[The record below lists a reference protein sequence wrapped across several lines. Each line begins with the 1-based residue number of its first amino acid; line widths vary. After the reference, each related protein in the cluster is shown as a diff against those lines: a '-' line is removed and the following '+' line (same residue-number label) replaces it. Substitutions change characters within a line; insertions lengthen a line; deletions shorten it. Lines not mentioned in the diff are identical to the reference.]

1 MPQLREIASDNFMM
15 FGADRPATQA
25 RDAVNNL
32 LPRYIVIRRFE
43 DLTTYYFLYQRHAFR
58 SAMEDINEGQTLEEA
73 LKIDAA
79 EAVPVLDAYAP
90 IGDVPARCVIVD
102 GDYVTGVIFT
112 ETQEAGK
119 RGEPRRV
126 GLEGLFKKFGGQKP
140 EPVTRSLETDF
151 PEEVPLGETTS
162 LLITLVTETRSVRG
176 PAMPVAVPVGAKI
189 DLVLQVR
196 QGFEIVG
203 RAENSITVTNEEESL
218 PVQFMLKAAALGPGK
233 VRVFAFENG
242 QALGSVTLAPVVVE
256 AKAEPSTRTQESSPI
271 APLTFTQ
278 PDLSLLI
285 FEDKKN
291 GIPEITFRL
300 MGANPQYDMNL
311 KAFGPVRLESDPL
324 LYFQEFFKDIED
336 LPISTDK
343 DKANM
348 EQKLKRKGAN
358 LFENLLPP
366 DLQALLW
373 SLRDQIKTV
382 QVQSQEAWIPWEM
395 LRLQGKEDGRIVE
408 GPFLCEAFE
417 MTRWML
423 EIPRVPELSLKNV
436 GYVIPSYPGRLA
448 LTYASHERDY
458 MKSLSGGGRE
468 VNAIT
473 PTYHGVTDALS
484 AGEYDGVHFSGHGL
498 FEKKD
503 PDRSIIALEECKV
516 GADGRISYEELSP
529 EDISGIMKNC
539 GVSKPLV
546 FWNACQTGQAG
557 LSLTG
562 VGGWARRFI
571 NAGAGCF
578 IGSHWS
584 VYDEAAFKFAK
595 AVYDNLL
602 GGKTVGAAVK
612 AAREAI
618 RPMKDP
624 TWLAYTVFADPLA
637 KVR

>member
-1 MPQLREIASDNFMM
+1 
-15 FGADRPATQA
+15 
-25 RDAVNNL
+25 
-32 LPRYIVIRRFE
+32 
-43 DLTTYYFLYQRHAFR
+43 
-58 SAMEDINEGQTLEEA
+58 
-73 LKIDAA
+73 
-79 EAVPVLDAYAP
+79 
-90 IGDVPARCVIVD
+90 
-102 GDYVTGVIFT
+102 
-112 ETQEAGK
+112 
-119 RGEPRRV
+119 
-126 GLEGLFKKFGGQKP
+126 
-140 EPVTRSLETDF
+140 
-151 PEEVPLGETTS
+151 
-162 LLITLVTETRSVRG
+162 
-176 PAMPVAVPVGAKI
+176 MPVAVPVGTKI
-189 DLVLQVR
+189 DLVIQAQ

-203 RAENSITVTNEEESL
+203 RAENSITVRNEEESL
-218 PVQFMLKAAALGPGK
+218 PVQFVLKAAALGPGK

-242 QALGSVTLAPVVVE
+242 EALGSVTLAPVIVE
-256 AKAEPSTRTQESSPI
+256 AGIEPSTRGQESYEI
-271 APLTFTQ
+271 ASTTARQ

-285 FEDKKN
+285 FEDRRN
-291 GIPEITFRL
+291 GLPEITFRL
-300 MGANPQYDMNL
+300 MGANPEYDMNL

-324 LYFQEFFKDIED
+324 LYFQNFFKDIED
-336 LPISTDK
+336 LPLSTAK

-348 EQKLKRKGAN
+348 ERRLERKGAN

-373 SLRDQIKTV
+373 SLRNQIKTV

-395 LRLQGKEDGRIVE
+395 LKLQGKEDGRIVE

-423 EIPRVPELSLKNV
+423 EIPRVPQLSLNNV

-448 LTYASHERDY
+448 LTHASHERDY
-458 MKSLSGGGRE
+458 MKSLSGSRRE

-473 PTYHGVTDALS
+473 PTYFGVTDALS

-503 PDRSIIALEECKV
+503 PDSSIIALEECKIS
-516 GADGRISYEELSP
+516 ADGRIISYEELSP
-529 EDISGIMKNC
+529 EDISGIVKNC
-539 GVSKPLV
+539 GASKPLV

-562 VGGWARRFI
+562 IGGWAKRFI
-571 NAGAGCF
+571 DAGAGCF

-584 VYDEAAFKFAK
+584 VYDKAAFKFAK

-637 KVR
+637 KVH